1 MSGSFCDL
9 GPFLR
14 EQAALD
20 IQRFYRGAV
29 VRFFHPRRQQLDIN
43 PLGHISIDDGTISG
57 LDDLNNGHELW
68 GILSEFHDVHPSKVW
83 FSGMDIISED
93 GKFRRGYTN
102 TLDREKRPTFRF
114 AKILKA
120 SFKGEPMYPLV
131 PKLVPKDK
139 YQMKSIDLLFE
150 GATDSLE
157 RGQKYTLWDGH
168 STNIPP
174 SSGCLLKVKTTH
186 LKFRY
191 LSGLGP
197 IPPVVVD
204 VSDLEERLAAIMKTP
219 VGPCI
224 IAPKPL
230 LARSAPRTIC
240 GVRSVPY
247 TDELDKRMQRLLNL

>member
-1 MSGSFCDL
+1 MSGAFCAL

-29 VRFFHPRRQQLDIN
+29 VRYFHPRRQQLDIN
-43 PLGHISIDDGTISG
+43 PLGHISINAWTIFG
-57 LDDLNNGHELW
+57 LDDLNNEHELW
-68 GILSEFHDVHPSKVW
+68 GTLHEGLVRGPSKVW
-83 FSGMDIISED
+83 FSGADIICED
-93 GKFRRGYTN
+93 GEIRRGCTN

-114 AKILKA
+114 AKILNA
-120 SFKGEPMYPLV
+120 SFEGKPLYPLV
-131 PKLVPKDK
+131 TKDK
-139 YQMKSIDLLFE
+139 YQMKSIDILFKR
-150 GATDSLE
+150 ATASLE
-157 RGQKYTLWDGH
+157 RGNKYTLWDGR
-168 STNIPP
+168 STNIPA
-174 SSGCLLKVKTTH
+174 SGGYLLKVKTTH

-219 VGPCI
+219 VGPCSVV
-224 IAPKPL
+224 PKPL

-247 TDELDKRMQRLLNL
+247 TDELDKRMQRLLNLNL